1 MRKGQDNL
9 RGKFQKLGWAKSLSL
24 FHYIFLKIAK
34 QGWNIKIARLKKGI
48 SQEELAEKVN
58 TSRTTISMIETARQ
72 NPTILKIIDIAKVLE
87 TDINKLTED
96 V

>member
-1 MRKGQDNL
+1 MTNDRL
-9 RGKFQKLGWAKSLSL
+9 RQLGL
-24 FHYIFLKIAK
+24 
-34 QGWNIKIARLKKGI
+34 NIKFARIRKGI
-48 SQEELAEKVN
+48 SQETLAEHCE

-87 TDINKLTED
+87 IDINELVKN